1 MNQENNLPNH
11 GMAEQHR
18 KATEPMDD
26 VAEVIED
33 APEERDT
40 RFRFGVAKFGIRK
53 RSAFTVALPGG
64 IALAAAISAVLTSLG
79 PDFQRL
85 TWAGAF
91 AIMLAFM
98 LPPCV
103 MGIWIAIVDR
113 DTIRGANQSPEY
125 NVENTWFTNAS
136 ATTAHFTFGAAGIG
150 SAIAAFTLKDSSAVS
165 FTLLGVCYFMIII
178 LGAAYFWERSH

>member
-1 MNQENNLPNH
+1 MNRDNENFR
-11 GMAEQHR
+11 EEF
-18 KATEPMDD
+18 ATEKSIDSD
-26 VAEVIED
+26 ETFEDLDTIE
-33 APEERDT
+33 EEEKDT
-40 RFRFGVAKFGIRK
+40 RFRFGVAKFGSRK

-91 AIMLAFM
+91 AIMFACM

-113 DTIRGANQSPEY
+113 ETIRGANQTPEY

-136 ATTAHFTFGAAGIG
+136 ATTVGAAGIG

-165 FTLLGVCYFMIII
+165 FTLLGVCYFMVVTF
-178 LGAAYFWERSH
+178 AVAYFWERRH

>member
-1 MNQENNLPNH
+1 MNRDNENFR
-11 GMAEQHR
+11 EEF
-18 KATEPMDD
+18 ATEKSIDSD
-26 VAEVIED
+26 ETFEDLDTIEE
-33 APEERDT
+33 EERDT
-40 RFRFGVAKFGIRK
+40 RFRFGVAKFGSRK

-150 SAIAAFTLKDSSAVS
+150 SAIAGFAFPDASAVS

>member
-91 AIMLAFM
+91 AIMFACM

-113 DTIRGANQSPEY
+113 ETIHGANQTPEY
-125 NVENTWFTNAS
+125 NVENTWFTNAA
-136 ATTAHFTFGAAGIG
+136 ATTGHFTFGAAGIG

-165 FTLLGVCYFMIII
+165 FTLLGVCYFMVVTF
-178 LGAAYFWERSH
+178 AVAYFWERRH

>member
-1 MNQENNLPNH
+1 MNRDNENFR
-11 GMAEQHR
+11 EEF
-18 KATEPMDD
+18 ATEKSINSDETFENLD
-26 VAEVIED
+26 TIEE
-33 APEERDT
+33 EERDT
-40 RFRFGVAKFGIRK
+40 RFRFGVAKFGSRK
-53 RSAFTVALPGG
+53 HSALTVALPGG
-64 IALAAAISAVLTSLG
+64 IALAASISAVLTSLG

-91 AIMLAFM
+91 AIMFACT
-98 LPPCV
+98 LPIAV
-103 MGIWIAIVDR
+103 MAIWVAVVDR
-113 DTIRGANQSPEY
+113 ETIRGADQSPEY